1 VSGLKQH
8 LDALYTEQNQHKKK
22 IVMKFMFVMQTLYDI
37 LLLGKLSIVE
47 VISNDH
53 GCLIPVITYL

>member
-1 VSGLKQH
+1 
-8 LDALYTEQNQHKKK
+8 
-22 IVMKFMFVMQTLYDI
+22 MKFMFVMQTLYDI